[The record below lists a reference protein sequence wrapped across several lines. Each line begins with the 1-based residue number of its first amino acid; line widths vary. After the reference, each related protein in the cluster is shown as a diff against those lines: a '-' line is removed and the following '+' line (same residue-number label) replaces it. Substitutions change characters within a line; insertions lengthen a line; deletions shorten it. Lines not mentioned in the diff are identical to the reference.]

1 MPKIR
6 SIILSLLA
14 VFAVSAAVSASSA
27 SAVGW
32 TVCKEVATGGE
43 FKNHLCKE
51 KGTTAENKW
60 KDVELKAGETFG
72 LAEKTKVSAS
82 KIRFHK
88 NEIEMTCTEVTVQK
102 GLIIGTNSNS
112 AKSITFK
119 KCTVNKPAGC
129 ELEGGEIKTSEI
141 ESVLNNTSTE
151 VEFKPKGTTTFAT
164 FKLKGAA
171 CGLLAGAYSVKGTTV
186 GKIAKSAE
194 CLPEHALEIKEA
206 PSKLTVAGEAVG
218 LFEQN
223 IGLSLENGWCWDA

>member
-72 LAEKTKVSAS
+72 LAEK
-82 KIRFHK
+82 
-88 NEIEMTCTEVTVQK
+88 N
-102 GLIIGTNSNS
+102 
-112 AKSITFK
+112 
-119 KCTVNKPAGC
+119 
-129 ELEGGEIKTSEI
+129 
-141 ESVLNNTSTE
+141 
-151 VEFKPKGTTTFAT
+151 
-164 FKLKGAA
+164 
-171 CGLLAGAYSVKGTTV
+171 
-186 GKIAKSAE
+186 
-194 CLPEHALEIKEA
+194 
-206 PSKLTVAGEAVG
+206 
-218 LFEQN
+218 
-223 IGLSLENGWCWDA
+223 